1 MKYNPFFRT
10 KTTAIVLLLGIFKV
24 VACSD
29 QEDPIGDWDDNIK
42 LSTKH
47 VDFKVE
53 ADSILITTEGAWW
66 WVDGI
71 SFEDSVFQYYN
82 REDIDLESDSYFISE
97 EDFLVERRHKNT
109 LFIKLEENNTGRTRV
124 MKITLQAGNYF
135 DSVTVKQA
143 VN

>member
-1 MKYNPFFRT
+1 M
-10 KTTAIVLLLGIFKV
+10 AI
-24 VACSD
+24 ACSD
-29 QEDPIGDWDDNIK
+29 KEDPIGDWDDNIK

-53 ADSILITTEGAWW
+53 TDSIIISTEGAGW

-71 SFEDSVFQYYN
+71 SFEDSLFQYYN
-82 REDIDLESDSYFISE
+82 REDKKMKSDDYLILE
-97 EDFLVERRHKNT
+97 EDFLVERRHRNT
-109 LFIKLEENNTGRTRV
+109 LFIKLEENNTGQIRV

-143 VN
+143 AK